1 MSKLELK
8 SRMKNLLMFLPN
20 MIILC
25 ARLMVDSRVPRTERA
40 LFAAALIYAIIPF
53 DFIPDMIPF
62 VGQIDDLFL
71 ISLTLLRLIDRTDDR
86 VVREHWRGG
95 GDVVQLAESVAT
107 IAPLLIPRRITRVLL
122 AKVKP
127 TAEGTG
133 LLVNAS
139 KFEPLLVE
147 IPEREQARSFRA
159 GTRDVSWKEAKVEIS
174 LGDRHRVAPAQTPF
188 QFASA
193 IHVLVQDMS
202 LLRNESRFTNQI
214 TQHLFVRLV
223 LRARR

>member
-1 MSKLELK
+1 MAKKSKVELK
-8 SRMKNLLMFLPN
+8 SRMKNLLMFFPN
-20 MIILC
+20 MVILT

-71 ISLTLLRLIDRTDDR
+71 ISMTVLRLIDRTDDR

-95 GDVVQLAESVAT
+95 GDIVALAESAAT
-107 IAPLLIPRRITRVLL
+107 VAPLLIPRRISRALIS
-122 AKVKP
+122 KVRP

-139 KFEPLLVE
+139 KFEPLMVE
-147 IPEREQARSFRA
+147 VPEQNQKS
-159 GTRDVSWKEAKVEIS
+159 GLKEAPRRRAARDKK
-174 LGDRHRVAPAQTPF
+174 
-188 QFASA
+188 SA
-193 IHVLVQDMS
+193 
-202 LLRNESRFTNQI
+202 
-214 TQHLFVRLV
+214 
-223 LRARR
+223 

>member
-1 MSKLELK
+1 MANKSKLELK
-8 SRMKNLLMFLPN
+8 SRMRNLLMFFPN
-20 MIILC
+20 MVILT

-71 ISLTLLRLIDRTDDR
+71 ISLTVLRLIDRTDDA

-95 GDVVQLAESVAT
+95 GDIVALAESAAT
-107 IAPLLIPRRITRVLL
+107 VAPLLIPRRISRVLIS
-122 AKVKP
+122 KVRP

-139 KFEPLLVE
+139 KLEPLMVE
-147 IPEREQARSFRA
+147 IEEKGSAAKPDRLKDLADA
-159 GTRDVSWKEAKVEIS
+159 GK
-174 LGDRHRVAPAQTPF
+174 
-188 QFASA
+188 
-193 IHVLVQDMS
+193 
-202 LLRNESRFTNQI
+202 RF
-214 TQHLFVRLV
+214 
-223 LRARR
+223 RARRKA

>member
-1 MSKLELK
+1 MAKAELK

-20 MIILC
+20 MIILT

-40 LFAAALIYAIIPF
+40 LFAGALIYALIPF

-71 ISLTLLRLIDRTDDR
+71 ISLTVLRLIDRTDDR

-95 GDVVQLAESVAT
+95 GDIVALAESAAT
-107 IAPLLIPRRITRVLL
+107 VAPLLIPRHISRVLIS
-122 AKVKP
+122 KVKP

-147 IPEREQARSFRA
+147 FPERQPVQKPDRKGGPA
-159 GTRDVSWKEAKVEIS
+159 TRPSKQRDSK
-174 LGDRHRVAPAQTPF
+174 
-188 QFASA
+188 SA
-193 IHVLVQDMS
+193 
-202 LLRNESRFTNQI
+202 
-214 TQHLFVRLV
+214 
-223 LRARR
+223 

>member
-20 MIILC
+20 MIVLC
-25 ARLMVDSRVPRTERA
+25 AKLMVDSRVPRTERA

-62 VGQIDDLFL
+62 VGQIDDAFL
-71 ISLTLLRLIDRTDDR
+71 ISMTLLRLIDRTDDR
-86 VVREHWRGG
+86 IVREHWRGG

-107 IAPLLIPRRITRVLL
+107 IAPLLIPRRISRVLL

-127 TAEGTG
+127 TAEGSG

-147 IPEREQARSFRA
+147 VPERDLKA
-159 GTRDVSWKEAKVEIS
+159 
-174 LGDRHRVAPAQTPF
+174 AQ
-188 QFASA
+188 
-193 IHVLVQDMS
+193 
-202 LLRNESRFTNQI
+202 
-214 TQHLFVRLV
+214 
-223 LRARR
+223 